1 MELTVSLPEG
11 KKVDAQL
18 NGYIIHTDQPVKAG
32 GDGSAPAPFDLFL
45 ASIGT
50 CAGIYIKGFCDS
62 RGIPTNDIKII
73 QKMNYNSTSHMIDGI
88 DLDIQVPPDF
98 PDKYKSAVINAA
110 ELCAV
115 KKHLQNPPKF
125 NIQTSVKDFAV

>member
-1 MELTVSLPEG
+1 LELTVSLPGG

-18 NGYIIHTDQPVKAG
+18 NGYIIHTDQPVRAG
-32 GDGSAPAPFDLFL
+32 GEGSAPAPFDLFL

-62 RGIPTNDIKII
+62 RGIPTDDIKII
-73 QKMNYNSTSHMIDGI
+73 QKMNYNPATHLIDGI
-88 DLDIQVPPDF
+88 DLDIQLPQDF

-110 ELCAV
+110 ELCVV
-115 KKHLQNPPKF
+115 KKHLNNPPKF
-125 NIQTSVKDFAV
+125 NIQTSVLDYAD